1 MKKLFMLSA
10 VAMLSLALT
19 GCTDANNN
27 EIGAKKMLV
36 KANDLLQAE
45 ETYIETHLTTERL
58 DKTYIQ
64 TEVTVRQPEVTDKD
78 TGTYIPNYTN
88 KIMIGFPFAVKT
100 KGDMTASTPTRI
112 VDETG
117 KTLQEYYITDPEIG
131 PVMVSEN
138 KEVRD
143 EVPLK
148 KEDVSYLLDSAAKQE
163 QLGDIGVYAYTD
175 SDFYLKVLPN
185 RLKNLTKVETF
196 KENGKEIVLL
206 KGEVK
211 GEKEESFLI
220 YEEADVQFW
229 IEKESGK
236 VIREV
241 YRSKTEYEA
250 ETGAGEQIFS
260 YTYGKDFELG
270 KEKDMLKRVKAAL
283 SFFNDN
289 RSETEMSKETKAHYL
304 DKSGSG
310 KKAGGDDLD
319 ETSK

>member
-1 MKKLFMLSA
+1 MKKILMLTA
-10 VAMLSLALT
+10 VAVISLALA

-27 EIGAKKMLV
+27 DIGAKKMLV

-88 KIMIGFPFAVKT
+88 KMMAGFPFAVKT
-100 KGDMTASTPTRI
+100 KGDLTASEPTRI

-117 KTLQEYYITDPEIG
+117 DGKKEYYITDPEVG

-138 KEVRD
+138 KDVR
-143 EVPLK
+143 EEISLK
-148 KEDVSYLLDSAAKQE
+148 KEDISYLLESAANQDS
-163 QLGDIGVYAYTD
+163 LGDLGVYAYTD

-185 RLKNLTKVETF
+185 RLENLTELKTV
-196 KENGKEIVLL
+196 KKNGKEIVVL

-211 GEKEESFLI
+211 GDKDESFLI
-220 YEEADVQFW
+220 YEHAEVQFW
-229 IEKESGK
+229 IEKESGR
-236 VIREV
+236 VVREV
-241 YRSKTEYEA
+241 YRSKKDYEP
-250 ETGAGEQIFS
+250 ETGAGEQIYS
-260 YTYGKDFELG
+260 YTYNKQFDLG
-270 KEKDMLKRVKAAL
+270 EEKDMLKRVKMAL
-283 SFFNDN
+283 SYYNDN
-289 RSETEMSKETKAHYL
+289 QSETELSKETKAHYL

-310 KKAGGDDLD
+310 KQNEKGDD
-319 ETSK
+319 EE